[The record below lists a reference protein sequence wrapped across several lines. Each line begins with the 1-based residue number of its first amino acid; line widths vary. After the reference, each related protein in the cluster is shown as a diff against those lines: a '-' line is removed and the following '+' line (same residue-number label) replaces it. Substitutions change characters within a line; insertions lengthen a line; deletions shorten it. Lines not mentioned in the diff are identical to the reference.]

1 MVRRLAQIRL
11 SRLQIGLVALVS
23 AIATAV
29 VIADASPGSTPLQA
43 AVLAALERKGVVIHQ
58 VGGGGGGGATT
69 DPASS
74 TPAATPGSAGI
85 SPSSTAAST
94 SSTGGSGGAGSSIT
108 GATGSST
115 TTTTTT
121 TGGSTQPKAYKVK
134 HVFVIVLSTT
144 SYGAAF
150 GHRSVARYLN
160 RMLVP
165 KGTLLS
171 QYRSLGASELS
182 DYIALVSGQAPNA
195 DTTAGCPN
203 YNDFPSGTA
212 PHGTGEVAGDG
223 CVYPNT
229 VLTIGDQ
236 VTASGKVWRSYLDGM
251 GNSTCVHPSSGAP
264 DNAVLPGAGPGY
276 DTRHNPFIYFHSLLD
291 LGDCSADDG
300 GLTQLPGDLGSAS
313 KTATYSF
320 IAPGLCDDSDQ
331 TACPDG
337 QPGGLAGEDAFL
349 KQWVPKILASNA
361 YRQDGALMIVFTNSK
376 PASGWAGTG
385 TTGASGTT
393 GATGPTGPAG
403 AVGAAGSGSPT
414 RAGALVISPY
424 TRAGTKV
431 SGSYDPYSVLRSIE
445 DLFGYSAVAHAA
457 KAKSFIAAA
466 LPGA

>member
-43 AVLAALERKGVVIHQ
+43 AVLAALERQGVVIHQ
-58 VGGGGGGGATT
+58 VGGGGGGGGGTT

-74 TPAATPGSAGI
+74 TPAATPVSAGT
-85 SPSSTAAST
+85 SASSTAASA
-94 SSTGGSGGAGSSIT
+94 SSTAGSGGAGGSIT
-108 GATGSST
+108 STTGSS
-115 TTTTTT
+115 TTT
-121 TGGSTQPKAYKVK
+121 TGGSTQPKTYKVK
-134 HVFVIVLSTT
+134 HVFVIALSTT
-144 SYGAAF
+144 SYEAAF

-160 RMLVP
+160 RTLVP

-182 DYIALVSGQAPNA
+182 DYLALVSGQAPNA
-195 DTTAGCPN
+195 DTAAGCPN

-212 PHGTGEVAGDG
+212 PDGAGEVAGDG

-236 VTASGKVWRSYLDGM
+236 VTAAGKVWRSYLDHM
-251 GNSTCVHPSSGAP
+251 GSSTCVHPSSGAP
-264 DNAVLPGAGPGY
+264 DNAVLPGADPEY

-349 KQWVPKILASNA
+349 RQWVPKILASKA
-361 YRQDGALMIVFTNSK
+361 YKQDGALMIVSTISK
-376 PASGWAGTG
+376 PASRWVGTG
-385 TTGASGTT
+385 TTGAS
-393 GATGPTGPAG
+393 GPTGPAG

-431 SGSYDPYSVLRSIE
+431 SASYDPYSVLRSIE